1 MCLNTRTMA
10 AVNPLAPLLRDFLRY
25 LKLEKGLAGNT
36 LEAYSRDISNYL
48 DFVFAVQKL
57 RDPAG
62 IALRHIEDYLL
73 ELTDTGLSPAT
84 IARNIS
90 SIRSFHLFLLLEG
103 HAAAN
108 PAQLVSLPK
117 KALKLPE
124 VLNPEQISSMI
135 EALGSEKA
143 ASRTPLRDRA
153 ILETLYATGMRVSEL
168 TELSLA
174 QLYPEIGFVRVFGKG
189 SKERL
194 IPAGQQAFESVERYL
209 NAERPL
215 LLKPGRKTD
224 NAVFLNA
231 RGGHLS
237 RVAIWQLVKKA
248 ALLANIQV
256 PVYPHAFRHSFA
268 THLLEGGADLRSV
281 QQMLGHVSINTTEIY
296 THVDRSFLQQVYRDF
311 HPRG

>member
-1 MCLNTRTMA
+1 MPKE
-10 AVNPLAPLLRDFLRY
+10 NPLAPLNRDFQHY
-25 LKLEKGLAGNT
+25 LKLEKGLSGNT
-36 LEAYSRDISNYL
+36 LEAYGRDIGNYL
-48 DFVFAVQKL
+48 DFVFATLKL

-73 ELTDTGLSPAT
+73 ELTETGFSPAT

-90 SIRSFHLFLLLEG
+90 SIRSFHLFLILEG

-108 PAQLVSLPK
+108 PAQLVRLPK
-117 KALKLPE
+117 KALRLPE
-124 VLNPEQISSMI
+124 VLAPDQISRMI
-135 EALGSEKA
+135 EAIGSEEA
-143 ASRTPLRDRA
+143 ATRTPHRDRA
-153 ILETLYATGMRVSEL
+153 ILECLYATGMRVSEL
-168 TELSLA
+168 TELTLS

-194 IPAGQQAFESVERYL
+194 IPAGTQAFSALEQYQKT
-209 NAERPL
+209 ERPL
-215 LLKPGRKTD
+215 LLKPGKSTG
-224 NAVFLNA
+224 NVVFLNV
-231 RGGHLS
+231 RGSGLS
-237 RVAIWQLVKKA
+237 RVSVWQLVKKA
-248 ALLANIQV
+248 ALLAGVSV

>member
-1 MCLNTRTMA
+1 MA
-10 AVNPLAPLLRDFLRY
+10 KETSFAPLLRDFLHY
-25 LKLEKGLAGNT
+25 LKLEKGLSGNT
-36 LEAYSRDISNYL
+36 LDAYGRDIHNYL
-48 DFVFAVQKL
+48 DYLFAVLKL
-57 RDPAG
+57 RDPG
-62 IALRHIEDYLL
+62 GVSLRHIEDYLL
-73 ELTDTGLSPAT
+73 ELTETGLAATT

-90 SIRSFHLFLLLEG
+90 SIRSFHLFLMLEG

-108 PAQLVSLPK
+108 PAQLVKLPK

-124 VLNPEQISSMI
+124 VLDATQIARMI
-135 EALGSEKA
+135 EAAGSSEA

-153 ILETLYATGMRVSEL
+153 ILECLYATGMRVSEL
-168 TELSLA
+168 TELTLA

-194 IPAGQQAFESVERYL
+194 IPAGRKAFEAVESYL
-209 NAERPL
+209 KSERGL
-215 LLKPGRKTD
+215 LQKPGQTTD
-224 NAVFLNA
+224 NAVFLNV
-231 RGGHLS
+231 RGSGLS
-237 RVAIWQLVKKA
+237 RVSVWQLVKKA
-248 ALLANIQV
+248 ARFAGITS

>member
-1 MCLNTRTMA
+1 MPKE
-10 AVNPLAPLLRDFLRY
+10 NPLAPLNRDFRHY
-25 LKLEKGLAGNT
+25 LKLEKGLSGNT
-36 LEAYSRDISNYL
+36 LEAYGRDIGNYL
-48 DFVFAVQKL
+48 DFVFATLKL

-73 ELTDTGLSPAT
+73 ELTDTGFSPAT

-90 SIRSFHLFLLLEG
+90 SIRSFHLFLMLEG

-108 PAQLVSLPK
+108 PAQLVRLPK

-124 VLNPEQISSMI
+124 VLDPEQISRMI
-135 EALGSEKA
+135 EAIGSEEA

-153 ILETLYATGMRVSEL
+153 ILECLYATGMRVSEL
-168 TELSLA
+168 TELTLA

-194 IPAGQQAFESVERYL
+194 IPAGKQAFDALSKYTEKERGF
-209 NAERPL
+209 
-215 LLKPGRKTD
+215 LLKPGKDTG
-224 NAVFLNA
+224 NAVFLNV
-231 RGGHLS
+231 RGGSLS
-237 RVAIWQLVKKA
+237 RVSVWQLVKKA
-248 ALLANIQV
+248 ALLAGVSV

-311 HPRG
+311 HPRR